1 MVVEL
6 VSRLSL
12 ANHSD
17 SGSFLVVC
25 TSFSQGDSSEE
36 DSGRL
41 AVYMNWR
48 PLSPFDFSQILQLAV
63 ACSFCIPYQ
72 DGLL

>member
-1 MVVEL
+1 MWLTALGFMVVEL

-41 AVYMNWR
+41 VRHVPY
-48 PLSPFDFSQILQLAV
+48 PFDLS
-63 ACSFCIPYQ
+63 
-72 DGLL
+72 

>member
-1 MVVEL
+1 MWLTALGFMLVEL

-25 TSFSQGDSSEE
+25 TPFSQGDSSEE

-41 AVYMNWR
+41 VRHVA
-48 PLSPFDFSQILQLAV
+48 SPFDLS
-63 ACSFCIPYQ
+63 
-72 DGLL
+72 